1 MVSCPLQPP
10 RMFNLRNIMMG
21 GEDRRVSGLRMSD
34 PESPELPIEISET
47 DWEGDGEQN
56 MG

>member
-1 MVSCPLQPP
+1 MSSPASENVQFEKY
-10 RMFNLRNIMMG
+10 RDG
-21 GEDRRVSGLRMSD
+21 GEDRRVSSLRMSD
-34 PESPELPIEISET
+34 LESPELPIEISET

>member
-1 MVSCPLQPP
+1 
-10 RMFNLRNIMMG
+10 MFNLRNIMMG